1 MPDTPEIT
9 GEADA
14 VLQAAYERMMR
25 VEPQLRRFARVIE
38 DLGMPVPADWA
49 TQDDAD
55 TVRFS
60 DLSARQFD
68 RLLCLLE
75 DIAARRPVQVTITRG
90 GPTLFDPG
98 APAGPAVRP
107 TASTVHMAVPR

>member
-1 MPDTPEIT
+1 MPDTPEIA
-9 GEADA
+9 ADTDA
-14 VLQAAYERMMR
+14 LLQAAYDRMMR
-25 VEPQLRRFARVIE
+25 VEPQLRRFARVIG
-38 DLGMPVPADWA
+38 DLGLPVPEDWA
-49 TQDDAD
+49 TQDDGD
-55 TVRFS
+55 RVTFGQ
-60 DLSARQFD
+60 LTTHQFD

-107 TASTVHMAVPR
+107 VASTVHLAVPR